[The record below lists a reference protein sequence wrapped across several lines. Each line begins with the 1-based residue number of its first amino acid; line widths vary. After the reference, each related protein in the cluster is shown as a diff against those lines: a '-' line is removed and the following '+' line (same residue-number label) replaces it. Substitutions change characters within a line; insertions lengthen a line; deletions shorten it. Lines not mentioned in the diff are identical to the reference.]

1 MTLTNLDANGIGRYD
16 NPHNTVGLSFA
27 GLLNAGLTSVSN
39 GVRNLLNVDAA
50 QTGLRVVVPTS
61 VAGAGVTL
69 NSTTGVITFVNAT
82 SVTLNGVFSA
92 VAPDY
97 LAIMRVTARST
108 PSFAVLR
115 MVQAGFTLGT
125 GYDVTRVV
133 SSGTA
138 VYLQIPNNTDIPLG
152 ANAATVQDC
161 DIEIR
166 RPFQLGQTGIAASI
180 TDVNV
185 AAPPTAVQVFA
196 STRQTAAYDGLSI
209 TPLAGTITGT
219 LKVWARR

>member
-1 MTLTNLDANGIGRYD
+1 MTLNNLDGNGIGRYD

-39 GVRNLLNVDAA
+39 GVRNLLNIDAA

-69 NSTTGVITFVNAT
+69 NSTTGVVTFVNAS

-97 LAIMRVTARST
+97 LAIMRVTART
-108 PSFAVLR
+108 IPSLAVLR
-115 MVQAGFTLGT
+115 MVQAGFILGT
-125 GYDVTRVV
+125 GYDITRATMG
-133 SSGTA
+133 STA
-138 VYLQIPNNTDIPLG
+138 VSGQLSNETQIPLG
-152 ANAATVQDC
+152 SNDRTFQDY
-161 DIEIR
+161 EVNFR
-166 RPFQLGQTGIAASI
+166 RPFQLGQTGITATINEISAGGAP
-180 TDVNV
+180 TGVN
-185 AAPPTAVQVFA
+185 VFA
-196 STRQTAAYDGLSI
+196 STRQTAAYDGFII
-209 TPLAGTITGT
+209 TAGPASFTGT